1 MIIEANKTL
10 VEQAKN
16 RQQRKDRQKEVK
28 RAEEKV
34 SNERERERDCRDRV
48 HVDPTVLVGKYDFA
62 AKYYGIHSTTV

>member
-34 SNERERERDCRDRV
+34 SNEREGER
-48 HVDPTVLVGKYDFA
+48 LQG
-62 AKYYGIHSTTV
+62 